1 MRKKLL
7 SFDAVGAKRVRCAFQ
22 CEVANAAAPAILVGK
37 KSATRSCRNRHA
49 ELCLILDYVK
59 NGLLMLVKR

>member
-49 ELCLILDYVK
+49 EDVPLTKMLIASK
-59 NGLLMLVKR
+59 QSSLV